1 MGVKPTKKNTRR
13 RRSRRNHNKKRI
25 DISSEALDYKNPD
38 MLKKFL
44 TERGKILPRRITG
57 MPSKLHRKL
66 VREIK
71 RARNVLLVK

>member
-13 RRSRRNHNKKRI
+13 RRSRRNYNKKRI

-66 VREIK
+66 IREIK

>member
-1 MGVKPTKKNTRR
+1 MGVKPTKKNARR
-13 RRSRRNHNKKRI
+13 RRSRRNYNKKRI

>member
-1 MGVKPTKKNTRR
+1 MGLIPTKQKVRR
-13 RRSRRNHNKKRI
+13 RRPRRNLNKKRI
-25 DISSEALDYKNPD
+25 DISVEALDYKNPD

-57 MPSKLHRKL
+57 MPSKMHRKL
-66 VREIK
+66 IREIK